1 MKNYVKDH
9 FKKRLN
15 ERTIYDFEI
24 LSMDLEKYKDDVI
37 VLTKNS
43 EEVEWFPH
51 LKKEFRKFPN
61 STIRVY
67 EPINL
72 CVITDGMKLITTY
85 TL

>member
-1 MKNYVKDH
+1 MKYYVKDH

-15 ERTIYDFEI
+15 ERTIYDIEI
-24 LSMDLEKYKDDVI
+24 LTMDLEKYKDDVI

-67 EPINL
+67 EPINI
-72 CVITDGMKLITTY
+72 CIVTVGKNLITMY
-85 TL
+85 KL